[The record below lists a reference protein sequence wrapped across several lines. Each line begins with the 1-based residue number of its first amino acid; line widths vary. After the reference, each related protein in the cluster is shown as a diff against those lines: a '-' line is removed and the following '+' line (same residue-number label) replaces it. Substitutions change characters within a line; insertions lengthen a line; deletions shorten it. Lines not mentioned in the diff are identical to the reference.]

1 MKTEKSKYITE
12 KSKKLAVKPF
22 QIKDLAN
29 RVKNFKKVVDI
40 TSKKCYYINRK
51 VYNYK
56 GDEMTEFYIK
66 DQIYLD
72 HQPFKILS
80 GAIHYFRVHPDDWYH
95 SLYNLKALGF
105 NTVETY
111 VPWNMHE
118 PKKGEFCYEGILDLE
133 RFLQLAQ
140 DLGLYAIVRPSPYI
154 CAEWEWGGLPAW
166 LMQEELRVR
175 SHDERYLRHLD
186 EYYASLLPKLA
197 KFQLAQGG
205 NILMFQVENEYGSY
219 GEDKE
224 YLRAVAGL
232 MRKYGLTAPLFTS
245 DGAWRATLRAG
256 TLIEDDIFVTGNF
269 GSRARENFANMQAF
283 FNEYGKEWPY
293 MCMEFWDGWFNR
305 WGDEVIRRDPDEM
318 VDAVMECIELGSINL
333 YMFHGGTNFGFMNG
347 CSARGQI
354 DLPQVTSYDYDAIL
368 DEAGNPTKKFYAL
381 QKRMKE
387 AYPDLSYA
395 EPLVKEAKAYPAV
408 DLKDKVGLFST
419 AENVSD
425 YSSSFYPKNMEELGQ
440 STGYILYK
448 TRIERDKDEAERLRV
463 IDARDRIQVYA
474 DGRLVTTQYQTEI
487 GEDIEL
493 EFQSNQV
500 ELAVLV
506 ENMGR
511 VNYGHKLTAPT
522 QSKGLG
528 RGAIADLHYISNWDM
543 YPLPLDD
550 ISGLDFTKEWQ
561 EGQPAFYRYQFELED
576 LADTYLDMTG
586 FGKGVVFVNNV
597 NIGRFWEKGPILY
610 LYIPKGYL
618 KKGVN
623 EIVVF
628 ETEGQYRDKI
638 SFSQEPVYKKV

>member
-1 MKTEKSKYITE
+1 
-12 KSKKLAVKPF
+12 
-22 QIKDLAN
+22 
-29 RVKNFKKVVDI
+29 
-40 TSKKCYYINRK
+40 
-51 VYNYK
+51 
-56 GDEMTEFYIK
+56 MTEFYIK

-140 DLGLYAIVRPSPYI
+140 DLGLYAVVRPSPYI

-232 MRKYGLTAPLFTS
+232 MRKHGLTAPLFTS

-408 DLKDKVGLFST
+408 DLKDKVSLFST

-448 TRIERDKDEAERLRV
+448 TQLERDKEEAERLRI

-543 YPLPLDD
+543 YSLPLDD

-628 ETEGQYRDKI
+628 ETEGQYREKI
-638 SFSQEPVYKKV
+638 SFSQEPVYKEV

>member
-1 MKTEKSKYITE
+1 
-12 KSKKLAVKPF
+12 
-22 QIKDLAN
+22 
-29 RVKNFKKVVDI
+29 
-40 TSKKCYYINRK
+40 
-51 VYNYK
+51 
-56 GDEMTEFYIK
+56 MTEFYIK

-408 DLKDKVGLFST
+408 DLKDKVSLFST

-448 TRIERDKDEAERLRV
+448 TQLERDKEEAERLRI

-550 ISGLDFTKEWQ
+550 ISGLDFTKGWQ

-628 ETEGQYRDKI
+628 ETEGQYREKI
-638 SFSQEPVYKKV
+638 SFSQEPVYKEV

>member
-1 MKTEKSKYITE
+1 MK
-12 KSKKLAVKPF
+12 
-22 QIKDLAN
+22 
-29 RVKNFKKVVDI
+29 
-40 TSKKCYYINRK
+40 
-51 VYNYK
+51 
-56 GDEMTEFYIK
+56 EFYIG
-66 DQIYLD
+66 DQFYLD
-72 HQPFKILS
+72 GEPFKILS

-118 PKKGEFCYEGILDLE
+118 PRKGEFCYEGILDIE
-133 RFLQLAQ
+133 RFLKLAQ
-140 DLGLYAIVRPSPYI
+140 ELGLYAIVRPSPYI

-166 LMQEELRVR
+166 LMKEELRVR
-175 SHDERYLRHLD
+175 SSDSVYLQHLD
-186 EYYASLLPKLA
+186 EYYASLIPKLA
-197 KFQLAQGG
+197 KLQLAQGG
-205 NILMFQVENEYGSY
+205 NVLMFQVENEYGSY
-219 GEDKE
+219 GEEKE
-224 YLRAVAGL
+224 YLRSVAGL
-232 MRKYGLTAPLFTS
+232 MRKHGLTAPLFTS
-245 DGAWRATLRAG
+245 DGSWRATLRAG
-256 TLIEDDIFVTGNF
+256 TLIEDDVFVTGNF
-269 GSRARENFANMQAF
+269 GSKAKENFANMQAF
-283 FNEYGKEWPY
+283 FDEHNKKWPF

-305 WGDEVIRRDPDEM
+305 WGDEIIRRDPDEM

-387 AYPDLSYA
+387 TYPDLDYA
-395 EPLVKEAKAYPAV
+395 EPLVKEAKALPSV
-408 DLKDKVGLFST
+408 ELQDKVSLFST
-419 AENVSD
+419 LENVSGCVEK
-425 YSSSFYPKNMEELGQ
+425 FYPENMEELGQ
-440 STGYILYK
+440 STGYILYR
-448 TRIERDKDEAERLRV
+448 TQLERDKEEAERLRF

-474 DGRLVTTQYQTEI
+474 DGRWVTTQYQTEI
-487 GEDIEL
+487 GEDIDL
-493 EFQSNQV
+493 EFQSNHL

-528 RGAIADLHYISNWDM
+528 RGAIADLHYIGNWDM

-561 EGQPAFYRYQFELED
+561 EGQPAFYRYQFEVEE

-618 KKGVN
+618 KKGEN
-623 EIVVF
+623 EIIVF
-628 ETEGQYRDKI
+628 ETEGRYREKI
-638 SFSQEPVYKKV
+638 SFSQKPVIKEL